1 MQLIL
6 LQQKAP
12 PVWDWGYAWEIMPNL
27 MDGLIVTLQA
37 TAVGIAIALTLGLL
51 LAIMRRSRTRALAY
65 PTGLVIEFIRSTPL
79 LVQLF
84 FMFFVLP
91 DLHVFPQFDVNIPVF
106 GEIETNSRGGL
117 LLNPFATGAI
127 TLGVHYATYT
137 SEVYRAGID
146 NVASGQWEAST
157 ALSLSTLDTWT
168 RVVLPQAIPTVVPAL
183 GNYLIAMFKEVPL
196 LSTITVLDV
205 LGEAR
210 AEGARSFRFLEPLTM
225 TGLIF
230 LAISIPASLLVR
242 FVERR
247 IGYARA

>member
-1 MQLIL
+1 M
-6 LQQKAP
+6 LQQQAP
-12 PVWDWGYAWEIMPNL
+12 AVWDWGYAWEIMPDL
-27 MDGLIVTLQA
+27 MDGLMVTLQA
-37 TAVGIAIALTLGLL
+37 TGVGITIALTLGLL
-51 LAIMRRSRTRALAY
+51 LAVARRSRSRMLSW
-65 PTGLVIEFIRSTPL
+65 PTAGFIEFIRSTPL

-91 DLHVFPQFDVNIPVF
+91 DLEVFPQFAASVPVF
-106 GEIETNSRGGL
+106 GDIETNTRGGL
-117 LLNPFATGAI
+117 LLNAFATGAI

-146 NVASGQWEAST
+146 NVERGQWEAST
-157 ALSLSTLDTWT
+157 ALSLSAVDTWT

-196 LSTITVLDV
+196 LATITVVEL
-205 LGEAR
+205 LGEAKSHCSR
-210 AEGARSFRFLEPLTM
+210 DFRCLEPYTAVGM
-225 TGLIF
+225 IF
-230 LAISIPASLLVR
+230 LAISIPSSLLVR